1 MDFIQ
6 TVVVFLFV
14 LLILVSVHEWG
25 HFIVARKC
33 GVKVLRFSIGFG
45 KPFWRLYDKHGTE
58 FAIAPIPL
66 GGYVK
71 MLDDSAGDVD
81 PADQH
86 KTFESRKTW
95 QQIAILVAGPA
106 ANFILAFF
114 LFWVLAT
121 QAVVM
126 PSPVIGKVAL
136 NSPASFAGLEE
147 GQQILAVDGIATPG
161 HADVY
166 ERLVHRLG
174 ETGSIILTVRY
185 PNSLDL
191 TYDMELVITDWLKGV
206 EAPDPLAGLGLSFYR
221 PPILMEIGAVAA
233 GTPAEKAGLQAGDK
247 IISTDQ
253 TEFAQWEEWTQYI
266 QRHPNKTVDLVVE
279 RKGALKEM
287 AVIPQAYVENGGR
300 TLGRVGVYPAQA
312 PWPESMLITRK
323 LGIVPAFHEGVK
335 QTWSNSVMVLVSI
348 KKLVLGQ
355 ISIKNLSGPI
365 GIAKVAGDSA
375 RAGLQYYFNFMAVLS
390 VYLGVFNLLPI
401 PILDGGR
408 VVFCVAEGLRG
419 KPLSERVKLFGLQM
433 GLTMM
438 AFMMVMAFYN
448 DILRLF

>member
-1 MDFIQ
+1 
-6 TVVVFLFV
+6 
-14 LLILVSVHEWG
+14 
-25 HFIVARKC
+25 
-33 GVKVLRFSIGFG
+33 
-45 KPFWRLYDKHGTE
+45 
-58 FAIAPIPL
+58 
-66 GGYVK
+66 
-71 MLDDSAGDVD
+71 
-81 PADQH
+81 
-86 KTFESRKTW
+86 
-95 QQIAILVAGPA
+95 
-106 ANFILAFF
+106 
-114 LFWVLAT
+114 
-121 QAVVM
+121 
-126 PSPVIGKVAL
+126 
-136 NSPASFAGLEE
+136 
-147 GQQILAVDGIATPG
+147 
-161 HADVY
+161 
-166 ERLVHRLG
+166 
-174 ETGSIILTVRY
+174 
-185 PNSLDL
+185 
-191 TYDMELVITDWLKGV
+191 
-206 EAPDPLAGLGLSFYR
+206 
-221 PPILMEIGAVAA
+221 MEIGADAA
-233 GTPAEKAGLQAGDK
+233 GTPAEKAVLQAGDK

-300 TLGRVGVYPAQA
+300 TLGRVGVYAAQA

-335 QTWSNSVMVLVSI
+335 QTWSNSLMVFLSI